1 MIDEFDDFYTDL
13 LFEQLSANDDE
24 IIEEANIS
32 YNDIYWLKYHK
43 HAQLN
48 DKKLATQN

>member
-32 YNDIYWLKYHK
+32 SNDIGAPRKSK
-43 HAQLN
+43 EKPRN
-48 DKKLATQN
+48 IMITGS